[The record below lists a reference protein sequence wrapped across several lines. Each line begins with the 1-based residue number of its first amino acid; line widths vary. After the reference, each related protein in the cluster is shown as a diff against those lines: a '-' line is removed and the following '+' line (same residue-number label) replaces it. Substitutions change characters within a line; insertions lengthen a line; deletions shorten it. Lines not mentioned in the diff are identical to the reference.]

1 MTATNSLRD
10 LKLKPSNIIL
20 RPMNREDWPMV
31 ASVIY
36 EGTNHWYQSHGMS
49 AIFTGV
55 VKTAELFCEV
65 YEDLDPGC
73 CILAVDQSSQR
84 IAGSCFFHPR
94 ETHISLGIMN
104 VHPDAM
110 GQKIASRL
118 LAHITCMADAQQK
131 PVRLVSS
138 ALNLD
143 SFSLYTR
150 AGFVPRTAYQ
160 DMILSVPDSG
170 IDFAPTDL
178 DLVRTATLED
188 VSSMVALEMELN
200 QISREKD
207 FRYFIENKS
216 GIWHVSVLENETG
229 TLDGFLVSVQ
239 HAASNMLGPGVSR
252 TDQQAAALIHA
263 ELNYNRGRSPVFLIP
278 VERRELVKT
287 MYQWGARNCEIHFA
301 QVRGDWS
308 PQKGVVM
315 PTFMPETG

>member
-1 MTATNSLRD
+1 
-10 LKLKPSNIIL
+10 
-20 RPMNREDWPMV
+20 MNREDWPEV
-31 ASVIY
+31 ASLIY
-36 EGTNHWYQSHGMS
+36 HGTNHWYQTHGMN
-49 AIFTGV
+49 AIFTGA
-55 VKTAELFCEV
+55 VKHTELFCEV
-65 YEDLDPGC
+65 YEDLDPEC
-73 CILAVDQSSQR
+73 CILATEKSSQR
-84 IAGSCFFHPR
+84 VVGSCFFHQR

-118 LAHITCMADAQQK
+118 LAHVTDMADDLRK

-150 AGFVPRTAYQ
+150 AGFTPRTAYQ
-160 DMILSVPDSG
+160 DMTLSVPKTG
-170 IDFAPTDL
+170 IDHAPTDL
-178 DLVRTATLED
+178 KRVRKATLAD
-188 VSSMVALEMELN
+188 VSNMAALELELN

-216 GIWHVSVLENETG
+216 GIWHVSVLENELG

-239 HAASNMLGPGVSR
+239 HPASNMLGPGVAR
-252 TDQQAAALIHA
+252 TDQQAATLIHA
-263 ELNYNRGRSPVFLIP
+263 ELNCNRGRSPVFLIP
-278 VERRELVKT
+278 VAHRELVRT

-308 PQKGVVM
+308 PPEGVNM

>member
-1 MTATNSLRD
+1 
-10 LKLKPSNIIL
+10 
-20 RPMNREDWPMV
+20 MN
-31 ASVIY
+31 
-36 EGTNHWYQSHGMS
+36 
-49 AIFTGV
+49 AIFTGAV
-55 VKTAELFCEV
+55 EDTELFCEV

-73 CILAVDQSSQR
+73 CILAIEKSSQQ
-84 IAGSCFFHPR
+84 IVGSCFFHPR

-118 LAHITCMADAQQK
+118 LAHVTELADNQRK

-150 AGFVPRTAYQ
+150 AGFTPRTAYQ
-160 DMILSVPDSG
+160 DMMLNVPEAG
-170 IDFAPTDL
+170 IDHAPSGL
-178 DLVRTATLED
+178 NRVRNATLAD
-188 VSSMVALEMELN
+188 VSKMVALEMELN
-200 QISREKD
+200 QIAREKD

-216 GIWHVSVLENETG
+216 GIWHVSVYENDTG
-229 TLDGFLVSVQ
+229 DLDGFLVSVQ
-239 HAASNMLGPGVSR
+239 HAASNMLGPGVTR
-252 TDQQAAALIHA
+252 TDQQAVALIHA

-278 VERRELVKT
+278 VAHSELVKT

-301 QVRGDWS
+301 QVRGDWATS
-308 PQKGVVM
+308 NGVVM

>member
-1 MTATNSLRD
+1 MERA
-10 LKLKPSNIIL
+10 
-20 RPMNREDWPMV
+20 DWQEV
-31 ASVIY
+31 AGLIY
-36 EGTNHWYQSHGMS
+36 EGTNHWYQSHGMN
-49 AIFTGV
+49 AIFTGAV
-55 VKTAELFCEV
+55 EDTELFCEV

-73 CILAVDQSSQR
+73 CILAIEKSSQQ
-84 IAGSCFFHPR
+84 IVGSCFFHPR

-118 LAHITCMADAQQK
+118 LAHVTELADNQRK

-150 AGFVPRTAYQ
+150 AGFTPRTAYQ
-160 DMILSVPDSG
+160 DMMLNVPEAG
-170 IDFAPTDL
+170 IDHAPSGL
-178 DLVRTATLED
+178 NRVRNATLAD
-188 VSSMVALEMELN
+188 VSKMVALEMELN
-200 QISREKD
+200 QIAREKD

-216 GIWHVSVLENETG
+216 GIWHVSVYENDTG
-229 TLDGFLVSVQ
+229 DLDGFLVSVQ
-239 HAASNMLGPGVSR
+239 HAASNMLGPGVTR
-252 TDQQAAALIHA
+252 TDQQAVALIHA

-278 VERRELVKT
+278 VAHSELVKT

-301 QVRGDWS
+301 QVRGDWATS
-308 PQKGVVM
+308 NGVVM

>member
-1 MTATNSLRD
+1 
-10 LKLKPSNIIL
+10 
-20 RPMNREDWPMV
+20 MNREDWPEV
-31 ASVIY
+31 ASLIY
-36 EGTNHWYQSHGMS
+36 HGTNHWYQTHGMN
-49 AIFTGV
+49 AIFTGA
-55 VKTAELFCEV
+55 VKHTELFCEV
-65 YEDLDPGC
+65 YEDLDPEC
-73 CILAVDQSSQR
+73 CILATEKSSQR
-84 IAGSCFFHPR
+84 VVGSCFFHQR

-118 LAHITCMADAQQK
+118 LAHVTNMADDQHK

-150 AGFVPRTAYQ
+150 AGFTPQTAFQ
-160 DMILSVPDSG
+160 DMILNVPKTG
-170 IDFAPTDL
+170 IDRAPTGL
-178 DLVRTATLED
+178 NKVRTATLAD
-188 VSSMVALEMELN
+188 VSDMAALEMELN

-207 FRYFIENKS
+207 FRYFIADKS
-216 GIWHVSVLENETG
+216 GIWHVSVLENELG

-239 HAASNMLGPGVSR
+239 HAASNMLGPGIAR

-278 VERRELVKT
+278 VTHRELVDT
-287 MYQWGARNCEIHFA
+287 MYQWGARNCEIHFS
-301 QVRGDWS
+301 QVRGNWS
-308 PQKGVVM
+308 PPEGVSM